1 MWAGSLSA
9 LGGIGR
15 VTVAASW
22 GRAAARSASPSSQES
37 SRSAVPS
44 SWDHGVP
51 RGRGARPLGRGRRGD
66 PPRQRPYAIP
76 DDRSEDQTLGPR
88 NGALDVKRL
97 HQANSAVIKLA
108 KNIRPL
114 LPMSAPTPTGG
125 G

>member
-1 MWAGSLSA
+1 M
-9 LGGIGR
+9 
-15 VTVAASW
+15 
-22 GRAAARSASPSSQES
+22 
-37 SRSAVPS
+37 
-44 SWDHGVP
+44 
-51 RGRGARPLGRGRRGD
+51 GRGRRGD

-114 LPMSAPTPTGG
+114 LRSERGVWGLVVGAGWELGP
-125 G
+125 